1 MKIFTVVG
9 ARPQFIKASA
19 ISRAI
24 KQDFSDQIEEV
35 MVHTGQHYDAN
46 MSQVF
51 FDELDIETPK
61 HHLNIS
67 GLNHGAMTG
76 RMMEGLEEL
85 MLVEKPDLVLV
96 YGDTNST
103 LAAALT
109 AAKLHIPIA
118 HVEAGLRSMNR
129 KMPEEINRVVTDT
142 LSTYLFCPT
151 ARAVDHL
158 NHEGICN
165 QVFNVGDV
173 MYDVALYYGE
183 LAQQKSKI
191 LNVLN
196 LMPKDY
202 VLVTCHREENTND
215 PERLAGIV
223 AALAEISSKKRVIFP
238 LHPRTKKFLEAAGL
252 MHELNTVSLIDP
264 LSYLDLMALAQSA
277 SCILTD
283 SGGLQKEAYFYRIPC
298 LTMRDET
305 EWVETVELGWNQ
317 LVGANPATMIQA
329 FNNLDL
335 GIENQSPYG
344 DGQASKK
351 ILQKLMEI

>member
-1 MKIFTVVG
+1 
-9 ARPQFIKASA
+9 
-19 ISRAI
+19 
-24 KQDFSDQIEEV
+24 
-35 MVHTGQHYDAN
+35 
-46 MSQVF
+46 
-51 FDELDIETPK
+51 
-61 HHLNIS
+61 
-67 GLNHGAMTG
+67 
-76 RMMEGLEEL
+76 
-85 MLVEKPDLVLV
+85 
-96 YGDTNST
+96 
-103 LAAALT
+103 
-109 AAKLHIPIA
+109 
-118 HVEAGLRSMNR
+118 
-129 KMPEEINRVVTDT
+129 
-142 LSTYLFCPT
+142 
-151 ARAVDHL
+151 
-158 NHEGICN
+158 
-165 QVFNVGDV
+165 

>member
-19 ISRAI
+19 ISRLI
-24 KQDFSDQIEEV
+24 HQEFSTEIEEV

-51 FDELDIETPK
+51 FDELNIQAPK
-61 HHLNIS
+61 HHLNIA
-67 GLNHGAMTG
+67 GLSHGAMTG

-85 MLVEKPDLVLV
+85 MLAEKPNLVLV

-103 LAAALT
+103 LAAALS
-109 AAKLHIPIA
+109 AAKLHLPIA

-151 ARAVDHL
+151 ARAMAHL
-158 NHEGICN
+158 KNEGIIN

-183 LAQQKSKI
+183 LAQQQSKI
-191 LNVLN
+191 LHLLN
-196 LMPKDY
+196 LRPKDY

-215 PERLAGIV
+215 LARLAGIV
-223 AALAEISSKKRVIFP
+223 SALAAISSKKRVIFP
-238 LHPRTKKFLEAAGL
+238 LHPRTKKFLEVSNL
-252 MHELNTVSLIDP
+252 MHQLNTVSLIDP

-277 SCILTD
+277 ECILTD

-329 FNNLDL
+329 FDNLDL